1 MTAFLKID
9 GKEHEAKCTF
19 RFSKLADKKYSK
31 KKEKESDPDNG
42 FGSIFGGLIEFD
54 NNALVAFWDCAL
66 DYSPKDKPKI
76 EEIEAALEARFEEDG
91 GTEDVFKEAFRAV
104 DESAFFGKQVQKY
117 WKNVE
122 LMKDYGSNE
131 EEKEKHKKMYDH
143 MVAARKEIED

>member
-1 MTAFLKID
+1 MTAFLTIN
-9 GKEHEAKCTF
+9 GTEHEAKCTF

-31 KKEKESDPDNG
+31 KEKDTDPDNG
-42 FGSIFGGLIEFD
+42 FGSIFGGLVEFD

-66 DYSPKDKPKI
+66 DYAPKDKPKL
-76 EEIEAALEARFEEDG
+76 EEIEDALMARFEEDG
-91 GTEDVFKEAFRAV
+91 DTEAAFKEAFKAV
-104 DESAFFGKQVQKY
+104 DESAFFKKQVQKY

-143 MVAARKEIED
+143 MLAARKEIED